1 MTKEQFDS
9 CKIVSDRRAGN
20 TTRIVDLLVQ
30 EFFTNGEVEYW
41 DHADQKENMA
51 LNHCLEVFKRRLFN
65 EHELK
70 ENLHYAVDRKKRKI
84 VSTRGR

>member
-41 DHADQKENMA
+41 DHADRKGNMA
-51 LNHCLEVFKRRLFN
+51 LDHCLGVFKRRLLN
-65 EHELK
+65 EHGLK
-70 ENLHYAVDRKKRKI
+70 ENLDYTVDRKNRKI
-84 VSTRGR
+84 VSVGPR